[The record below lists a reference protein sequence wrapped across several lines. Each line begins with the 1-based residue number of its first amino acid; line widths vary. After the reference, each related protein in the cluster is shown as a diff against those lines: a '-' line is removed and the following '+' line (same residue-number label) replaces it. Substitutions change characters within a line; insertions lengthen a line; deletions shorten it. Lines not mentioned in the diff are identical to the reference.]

1 MSFEF
6 THDGQVYRFKSLVGD
21 GLTKYAWEELNP
33 PAPEALEPS
42 EDA

>member
-6 THDGQVYRFKSLVGD
+6 TLDGYVYRVYTEVGT
-21 GLTKYAWEELNP
+21 GRAKVVVKELNP

-42 EDA
+42 EE